1 MAAQTPTTII
11 EVSPSSGTMLG
22 IYTAV
27 VSTNDTV
34 TLSNFT
40 DILNSYVINL
50 GTNVEATA
58 TVATNVV
65 TVTQAALTTVK
76 ILIYAQGT

>member
-1 MAAQTPTTII
+1 MTAQTPTTII

-22 IYTAV
+22 VYTAV

>member
-22 IYTAV
+22 LYTAV

>member
-11 EVSPSSGTMLG
+11 EVNPSSGTMLG

>member
-58 TVATNVV
+58 IVATNVV